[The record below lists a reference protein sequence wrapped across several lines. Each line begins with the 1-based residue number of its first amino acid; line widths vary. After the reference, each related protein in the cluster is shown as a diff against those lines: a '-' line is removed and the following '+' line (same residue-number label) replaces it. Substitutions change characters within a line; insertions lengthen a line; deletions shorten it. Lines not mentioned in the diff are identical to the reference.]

1 MTVNTQDN
9 NAISSH
15 PGVRPEIM
23 ERIRQLWL
31 MDDTALARLM
41 HDFFCAD
48 PEKMYYRELAQVVAF
63 HKTDSKEVLEMSGVF
78 EAFAEEKLNEGILIG
93 TEQGREQGISI
104 GAERA
109 ALNLLA
115 DGFPHE
121 DVARYTS
128 LPLETVRA
136 LAERHEEGEG

>member
-1 MTVNTQDN
+1 
-9 NAISSH
+9 
-15 PGVRPEIM
+15 
-23 ERIRQLWL
+23 
-31 MDDTALARLM
+31 
-41 HDFFCAD
+41 
-48 PEKMYYRELAQVVAF
+48 
-63 HKTDSKEVLEMSGVF
+63 MSGVF

-104 GAERA
+104 GKEQGISIGAERA

-115 DGFPHE
+115 DGFLQE

>member
-1 MTVNTQDN
+1 MGEFVTVNTQDN

-23 ERIRQLWL
+23 ERIWQLRL
-31 MDDTALARLM
+31 RDDTVLARLM

-104 GAERA
+104 GKEQG
-109 ALNLLA
+109 
-115 DGFPHE
+115 DK
-121 DVARYTS
+121 V
-128 LPLETVRA
+128 
-136 LAERHEEGEG
+136 